1 MLAFSWFSLKNHW
14 FYCIYKIFKWF
25 HWKHAGFALKAL
37 IFINPYVFAS
47 TIFMNEPPGL
57 VGLFFWI
64 VCLLFVLG
72 GCLVSDPM
80 VFDNCFNHKLGCARL
95 IGSELNS
102 MHQFTWDHMIG
113 LFSWELSVELPCVGQ
128 FSGEPPPCVVTN
140 TFTCFPFTHV
150 SMFWQHANH
159 VICWGQLMQVMD
171 HDITRSSLHTCK
183 LVLAQHL
190 CKTLIFIVFSWKYI
204 AKSLRNQW
212 NFEKCQATMTQDMH
226 TTCAEVARLWG
237 GPSISLFSLK
247 KYSKT
252 LGLS

>member
-1 MLAFSWFSLKNHW
+1 M
-14 FYCIYKIFKWF
+14 
-25 HWKHAGFALKAL
+25 
-37 IFINPYVFAS
+37 NPYVFAS
-47 TIFMNEPPGL
+47 TIFMNEPTGL
-57 VGLFFWI
+57 IGLFFWI
-64 VCLLFVLG
+64 VSLLFVLV
-72 GCLVSDPM
+72 GCLVRDPM

-128 FSGEPPPCVVTN
+128 FSGEPPPFVVTN

-183 LVLAQHL
+183 LVLAQQL
-190 CKTLIFIVFSWKYI
+190 CKTLIFIVFSWKYT
-204 AKSLRNQW
+204 AKPLWNQW
-212 NFEKCQATMTQDMH
+212 NLEKCDATSTPGHADDI
-226 TTCAEVARLWG
+226 CRCCSYLG
-237 GPSISLFSLK
+237 GGIQGRKSQPNHEFHCFHWKSIAK
-247 KYSKT
+247 H
-252 LGLS
+252 